1 MSSPTEATHFDR
13 SSLSLIPIQNVF
25 LVHES
30 FHMRKRASSNE
41 HYRDLEKVQN
51 ATPKLPV
58 DIRIMLKF
66 SRDSFHPSRR
76 AEILTYGHNMKF
88 APLNDPP
95 LRALI

>member
-51 ATPKLPV
+51 ATPKFPV

-66 SRDSFHPSRR
+66 YVTVSTLVG
-76 AEILTYGHNMKF
+76 ELKF
-88 APLNDPP
+88 SPMD
-95 LRALI
+95 RT